1 MEKTTRA
8 VFEEI
13 RRNVAGIDLAWRAD
27 HYVCGPRR
35 EDGECEIASF
45 GTTTPELH
53 RMLGWLK
60 ERQVESVA
68 MESTSVYW
76 IPATDLLESNG
87 IEVVLV
93 DAREVRMV
101 PGRKSDVQD
110 CQWLQKLHSC
120 GLLRGAFRP
129 PEAVAAV
136 RSILREKDTL
146 TVMRTQAI
154 QQMQKSLDQMN
165 IRVHHAVSDI
175 DGKTGTAII
184 KAIVEGERNPLKLAA
199 LRDRRCKKSEKE
211 IADHLTGTWRDE
223 HLFNLGQAFKTLQFL
238 DERIA
243 EYDAK
248 ASQMFSSLACA
259 AGTSDNSGQNPHLP
273 SSSDQKPA
281 TKGQSNVWDI
291 FNVQLFMGFDMTLIP
306 GIGYRTAAI
315 IASEL
320 GTIFDRFPDEKH
332 FASYIGLAP
341 SLGKSAG
348 KNIRQK
354 KRCKNTSR
362 VGQALRI
369 AASTVYRSQTAIG
382 AFFRNVARGT
392 DKKTAI
398 MATARRMAHMIYRGV
413 KYGKEYVD
421 IGAEA
426 YEARLRERTVRTV
439 NKLIKTYNINSSEIT
454 GAGAILAALA

>member
-1 MEKTTRA
+1 MEKTKPT

-35 EDGECEIASF
+35 EDGELEIAAF
-45 GTTTPELH
+45 GTTTPELY
-53 RMLGWLK
+53 RMLRWLK

-76 IPATDLLESNG
+76 IPTTDLLEANG

-136 RSILREKDTL
+136 RSVLREKDNL
-146 TVMRTQAI
+146 TVMRIQSI

-184 KAIVEGERNPLKLAA
+184 QAIVEGERNPAKLAKF
-199 LRDRRCKKSEKE
+199 RDKRCKNSESE

-243 EYDAK
+243 EYELK
-248 ASQMFSSLACA
+248 VSEMFASLIDSTGA
-259 AGTSDNSGQNPHLP
+259 SDNPPPPPLP
-273 SSSDQKPA
+273 DKKLTPKERLDFA
-281 TKGQSNVWDI
+281 DKA
-291 FNVQLFMGFDMTLIP
+291 NVQLFMGGFDMTSIP
-306 GIGYRTAAI
+306 GIGYNTATI
-315 IASEL
+315 IASEI
-320 GTIFDRFPDEKH
+320 GATFDRFPSESH

-348 KNIRQK
+348 KKVRHK
-354 KRCKNTSR
+354 HYKNTSR
-362 VGQALRI
+362 AGCALRM
-369 AASTVYRSQTAIG
+369 AASTLHRSQSELG
-382 AFFRNVARGT
+382 AFYRNVARQT

-398 MATARRMAHMIYRGV
+398 KATARRMAHMIYRGV
-413 KYGKEYVD
+413 KYGKEFID
-421 IGAEA
+421 NGAEA
-426 YEARLRERTVRTV
+426 YEARLRAKTVKTV
-439 NKLIKTYNINSSEIT
+439 NRLIKSYNINSSEIVP
-454 GAGAILAALA
+454 ALVTV

>member
-1 MEKTTRA
+1 MEKTAAA
-8 VFEEI
+8 VFKEI

-35 EDGECEIASF
+35 EDGECEIEAF

-53 RMLGWLK
+53 RMVQWLR
-60 ERQVESVA
+60 ERQVESAA

-76 IPATDLLESNG
+76 IPAADLLEANG

-101 PGRKSDVQD
+101 PGRKSDIQD

-146 TVMRTQAI
+146 SAMRTQAI

-184 KAIVEGERNPLKLAA
+184 KAIVEGERNPAKLAG
-199 LRDRRCKKSEKE
+199 LRDKRCKKSEKE
-211 IADHLTGTWRDE
+211 IADYLTGTWREE

-248 ASQMFSSLACA
+248 ASEMFASLTGA
-259 AGTSDNSGQNPHLP
+259 ADTPDKLPPPPLPGKKCSAKELSDVAG
-273 SSSDQKPA
+273 KA
-281 TKGQSNVWDI
+281 VI
-291 FNVQLFMGFDMTLIP
+291 RQLMGFDMTSIP
-306 GIGYRTAAI
+306 GIGYGTAAI
-315 IASEL
+315 ITSEL
-320 GTIFDRFPDEKH
+320 GSTFDRFPDECH

-341 SLGKSAG
+341 RLGKSAG
-348 KNIRQK
+348 KNVRQK
-354 KRCKNTSR
+354 KCKNTSR
-362 VGQALRI
+362 VGRALRM
-369 AASTVYRSQTAIG
+369 AAATLYHSQSELG
-382 AFFRNVARGT
+382 AFFRNVARRT
-392 DKKTAI
+392 DKKTAVK
-398 MATARRMAHMIYRGV
+398 ATARRMAHMIYRGV
-413 KYGKEYVD
+413 QYGKEYID
-421 IGAEA
+421 NGAEA
-426 YEARLRERTVRTV
+426 YESRLRERTVKTV
-439 NKLIKTYNINSSEIT
+439 KKLIKSFNINCSEI
-454 GAGAILAALA
+454 AMDLATV